1 MYKKHAFQTK
11 MSPEAASTDF
21 LVHLLEIPSPTNTSY
36 LFISEATTAS
46 ILLYF
51 FINVF
56 TSFLNSLSPVFHSL
70 LPGTMLLS
78 STVCEFHNYKCTSSF
93 KILAHSVL

>member
-1 MYKKHAFQTK
+1 MYIKHAFQTK

-21 LVHLLEIPSPTNTSY
+21 LVHLLEIPSPMNTSC
-36 LFISEATTAS
+36 LFTSEATIAS

-51 FINVF
+51 LNVF
-56 TSFLNSLSPVFHSL
+56 TYFLNSLSPVFHSL

-93 KILAHSVL
+93 KTLAHSVL

>member
-21 LVHLLEIPSPTNTSY
+21 LVHLLEIPSPVNTSC
-36 LFISEATTAS
+36 LFTSEATTAS

-51 FINVF
+51 FKCFYLLLELIVPCF
-56 TSFLNSLSPVFHSL
+56 SLSPSWHHAFVFYS
-70 LPGTMLLS
+70 M
-78 STVCEFHNYKCTSSF
+78 
-93 KILAHSVL
+93 